1 MSPRLTT
8 TLIAITLVLAPPLDA
23 LAADDAGN
31 YAIWGVGRASC
42 NQYVKSNNATT
53 DERYKVFL
61 MGYLTAVNTLS
72 DDTYNVTGSQP
83 LDKTLA
89 WLTDYCGTHQMDS
102 FDRAVQQLVEAGFES
117 RQRVPP
123 GHERGWGR
131 AGQAAPSEDP
141 ESP

>member
-1 MSPRLTT
+1 M
-8 TLIAITLVLAPPLDA
+8 
-23 LAADDAGN
+23 AADAAGN

-42 NQYVKSNNATT
+42 NQYVQSNDASS
-53 DERYKVFL
+53 DERYKIFL

-72 DDTYNVTGSQP
+72 EDTYNVTGSQP
-83 LDKTLA
+83 LDAALG
-89 WLTDYCGTHQMDS
+89 WLTEYCGAHLMDS
-102 FDRAVQQLVEAGFES
+102 FDRAVQQLVEAGFDT

-131 AGQAAPSEDP
+131 AGQAAPSAGP